1 MFNNVILTGRL
12 TADPELKTT
21 PNNVSVCSFS
31 IANDTGYG
39 ENKKTHFISCVA
51 WRSTAEFISRYFGK
65 GDMIGINGSIQTR
78 KYTDKEGNS
87 RTAFEVLVNNAE
99 FWGNKAVSS
108 EGNQVSP
115 RTAET
120 VSDDFVVLQD
130 DDMPF

>member
-1 MFNNVILTGRL
+1 MFNNVIITGRL

-21 PNNVSVCSFS
+21 PSNISVCSFT

-39 ENKKTHFISCVA
+39 DNKKTSFINCVA
-51 WRSTAEFISRYFGK
+51 WRSTAEFISRHFGK

-78 KYTDKEGNS
+78 KYTDKDGNN

-108 EGNQVSP
+108 NGNNVSTH
-115 RTAET
+115 TAET
-120 VSDDFVVLQD
+120 GSDDFVVLQD